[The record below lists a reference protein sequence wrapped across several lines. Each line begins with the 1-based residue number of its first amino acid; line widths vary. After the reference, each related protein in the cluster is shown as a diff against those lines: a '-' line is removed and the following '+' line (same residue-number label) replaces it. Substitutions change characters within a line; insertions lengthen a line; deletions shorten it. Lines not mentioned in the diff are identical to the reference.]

1 MSLWEDQ
8 GFIHC
13 ECHANHEAYP
23 FRWWLIIPTIDIESI
38 FNKLNGY
45 HPFRWGPFRSW
56 TPGDTKQD
64 ANKHLDTVSQNPVID
79 TMDNLLLLTQ

>member
-38 FNKLNGY
+38 FNKLNIIPLDGGPLDHG
-45 HPFRWGPFRSW
+45 HPG
-56 TPGDTKQD
+56 TPSKMQTNIWIQS
-64 ANKHLDTVSQNPVID
+64 HRIQS
-79 TMDNLLLLTQ
+79 LTQWITYYY